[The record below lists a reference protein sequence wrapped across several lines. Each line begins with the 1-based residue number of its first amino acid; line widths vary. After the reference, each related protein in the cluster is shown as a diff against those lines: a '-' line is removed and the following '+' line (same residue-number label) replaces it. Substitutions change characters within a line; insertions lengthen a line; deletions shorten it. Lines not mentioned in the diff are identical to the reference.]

1 MVRKP
6 RSPDL
11 VRSLLMKRKIASL
24 NQLKKTL
31 GTSSTM
37 TVFRKLK
44 ALQYRSSYSHRG
56 MYYTLVEIADF
67 DEWGLWAWHGVWFS
81 QRANMLESARH
92 LVEQADAGL
101 TAREL
106 ENMLH
111 VQVKQALRQRV
122 GQKQID
128 REKMGGVYVYLARDR
143 GQKKNQRLRRRDQPA
158 CLGHRCLA

>member
-81 QRANMLESARH
+81 QRGNLLESARH

-111 VQVKQALRQRV
+111 VQVKQALLQLV